1 MCQDFLLIKHTS
13 KVICA
18 VMSIIVDS
26 CWILL
31 QIILHPWSLD
41 NRVK

>member
-1 MCQDFLLIKHTS
+1 MCQDFLPIKHTR
-13 KVICA
+13 KVICP

-31 QIILHPWSLD
+31 QIILHP
-41 NRVK
+41 